1 MQSTEEF
8 QVEVQADF
16 IEKIT
21 RAKPLQALSE
31 LVWNALDADAR
42 EVRVSCERNE
52 LDSLSAVIVRDDGVG
67 IPREKV
73 QEFFRHLGGSWKRAG
88 ARTKGGRFLHGQ
100 EGRGRFKA
108 FAIGAHAQWDVVY
121 AREDKKWSYSIQM
134 SAADVKRVRATPEA
148 EVDPAT
154 STGVKL
160 TITEPHKDFRS
171 FDDDAWLLSLTEV
184 FALYLSDYPEASVF
198 VSGRRLDPNS
208 VVARRKAYSLD
219 DIEVEGVGHPVRLE
233 IIEWRGVSN
242 RALFLCN
249 EHRFPLVQAD
259 RRFHIAG
266 PFQFTAYLESSY
278 IGALQSQGLVEIA
291 EMQPPV
297 VAAID
302 QSVLKIKEY
311 FRVLAAEEA
320 RTYVAE
326 WKAEKIYPFSDA
338 APATQVEQIERQV
351 FDIVAVSVARNLP
364 DFEQSAPKSKAFHL
378 RMLRQAIEKS
388 PDDLQL
394 ILTEVL
400 NLPARKQEE
409 LADLLREGSLSS
421 IINAAKI
428 VADRLKFLSGLDA
441 VLFDKGPKQRLK
453 ERTQLHR
460 ILAENPWIF
469 GEEYHLSVDDM
480 SLTEVLRKHKKL
492 IGEDVVIDAPVKH
505 VSQTRGIVDL
515 MLSRQ
520 IRRHR
525 ANDLTHLVVELKAP
539 KVNIDTAE
547 ISQIKGY
554 AASVS
559 ADERFRNVDVKWIF
573 WVISDDIGPMGK
585 FEIGENTSTGQIY
598 KNGNVSIYIK
608 TWAQVLDDNRARM
621 QFFQE
626 RLEFNADKG
635 EALKHLQERYASY
648 LEGVLEVDDAANG
661 AADAADAAGV
671 PPELA
676 AETDRG

>member
-8 QVEVQADF
+8 QVEVQPDF

-31 LVWNALDADAR
+31 LVWNALDADAH
-42 EVRVSCERNE
+42 EVRVYCERNE
-52 LDSLSAVIVRDDGVG
+52 LDSLSAVIVKDDGVG
-67 IPREKV
+67 IPRAKV
-73 QEFFRHLGGSWKRAG
+73 QEFFRHLGGSWKRSG
-88 ARTKGGRFLHGQ
+88 ARTQGGRFLHGQ

-121 AREDKKWSYSIQM
+121 ARDGKKWRYAIEM
-134 SAADVKRVRATPEA
+134 SAADVKRVRASPEA
-148 EVDPAT
+148 EVDAAT
-154 STGVKL
+154 PTGVKL
-160 TITEPHKDFRS
+160 TISEPHKDFRS

-198 VSGRRLDPNS
+198 VSGRRLDPS
-208 VVARRKAYSLD
+208 AVIAARKAFNLD
-219 DIEVEGVGHPVRLE
+219 DIEVEGVAHAVRLN

-278 IGALQSQGLVEIA
+278 IGALQAQGLIDMA
-291 EMQPPV
+291 EMQTPI
-297 VAAID
+297 VAALD
-302 QSVLKIKEY
+302 QAVLKIKEH
-311 FRVLAAEEA
+311 FRVLAAQEA

-364 DFEQSAPKSKAFHL
+364 DFEQAAPKSKAFHL

-388 PDDLQL
+388 PEDLQL

-400 NLPARKQEE
+400 NLPVRKQEE
-409 LADLLREGSLSS
+409 LAELLREGSLSS
-421 IINAAKI
+421 IINAAKV

-441 VLFDKGPKQRLK
+441 ILFDKGPKQRLK

-460 ILAENPWIF
+460 ILAENPWVF

-480 SLTEVLRKHKKL
+480 SLTEVLRKHKAL
-492 IGEDVVIDAPVKH
+492 LGEEVVIDAPVKH

-539 KVNIDTAE
+539 KVKIDKDE
-547 ISQIKGY
+547 ISQIEGY

-559 ADERFRNVDVKWIF
+559 ADERFGNVNVKWVF
-573 WVISDDIGPMGK
+573 WVISDEIGPVGK
-585 FEIGENTSTGQIY
+585 FRIGENTATGLIH
-598 KNGNVSIYIK
+598 KSANVSIYAK
-608 TWAQVLDDNRARM
+608 TWGQVLDDNRARM

-626 RLEFNADKG
+626 RLEFKVDKG

-648 LEGVLEVDDAANG
+648 LEGVLDADDDAAIE
-661 AADAADAAGV
+661 ADA
-671 PPELA
+671 ELM
-676 AETDRG
+676 AEEDRP

>member
-8 QVEVQADF
+8 QVEVQPDF

-31 LVWNALDADAR
+31 LVWNALDADACK
-42 EVRVSCERNE
+42 VRVYCERNE
-52 LDSLSAVIVRDDGVG
+52 LDSLSAVIVQDDGVG
-67 IPREKV
+67 IPRAKV
-73 QEFFRHLGGSWKRAG
+73 QEFFRHLGGSWKRSG
-88 ARTKGGRFLHGQ
+88 ARTQGGRFLHGQ

-108 FAIGAHAQWDVVY
+108 FAIGSHAQWDVVY
-121 AREDKKWSYSIQM
+121 AREGKKWRYTIEM
-134 SAADVKRVRATPEA
+134 SAADVKRVRASPEV
-148 EVDPAT
+148 EIDPSM
-154 STGVKL
+154 STGVTL
-160 TITEPHKDFRS
+160 TISEPHKDFRS

-198 VSGRRLDPNS
+198 VSGRRLNPNA
-208 VVARRKAYSLD
+208 VIAARKGFNLD
-219 DIEVEGVGHPVRLE
+219 DIEVDGVAHSVRLT

-259 RRFHIAG
+259 RRFHVAG

-278 IGALQSQGLVEIA
+278 IGALQTQGLIDMA
-291 EMQPPV
+291 EMQTPV
-297 VAAID
+297 VSALD
-302 QSVLKIKEY
+302 QAVVKIKEH
-311 FRVLAAEEA
+311 FRVLAAQEA

-364 DFEQSAPKSKAFHL
+364 DFEQAAPKSKAFHL

-388 PDDLQL
+388 PEDLQL

-400 NLPARKQEE
+400 NLPVRKQEE
-409 LADLLREGSLSS
+409 LAELLREGSLSS
-421 IINAAKI
+421 IINAAKV
-428 VADRLKFLSGLDA
+428 VADRLKFLTGLDA
-441 VLFDKGPKQRLK
+441 ILFDKGPKQRLK

-480 SLTEVLRKHKKL
+480 SLTEVLHKHKAL
-492 IGEDVVIDAPVKH
+492 LGEEVVIDTPVKH

-539 KVNIDTAE
+539 KVKIDKDE
-547 ISQIKGY
+547 ISQIEGY

-559 ADERFRNVDVKWIF
+559 ADERFGNVDVKWVF
-573 WVISDDIGPMGK
+573 WVISDEIGPVGK
-585 FEIGENTSTGQIY
+585 FRIGENTTTGLIH
-598 KNGNVSIYIK
+598 KSANVSIYAK

-626 RLEFNADKG
+626 RLEFKVDKG
-635 EALKHLQERYASY
+635 EALKHLQQRYASY
-648 LEGVLEVDDAANG
+648 LEGVLDADDAADDAT
-661 AADAADAAGV
+661 AATPA
-671 PPELA
+671 LA
-676 AETDRG
+676 AEGDGD